1 MELYDLFYKW
11 VPVYIKL
18 PVLFILILGIL
29 VCNGI
34 FLGNTTDIYS
44 DLGVYTEPYT
54 QAYNAMYIGMGL
66 GLIAHVRLK
75 LRFSNKQLL
84 LTGLLMMLLMNIICA
99 TTSNTILTITACLVL
114 GFVKIWALVE
124 VYVIWLL
131 VWSKKFDTS
140 RLYPF
145 IYFTALGGL
154 YFMTWLT
161 TQLTYTYNWRY
172 SYIVVFILL
181 LFCILL
187 VLVFAE
193 NHPLKRKFPFYQI
206 DYIGLILLGSSMMML
221 DYATVN
227 GKVEDWGASNNII
240 AAFWGAGITFLL
252 FLRRELI
259 LKRPFF
265 DFSIFGKATFRS
277 GLLYFIFLGV
287 VLPGTFQSTF
297 TAGILHYEAIRNS
310 ELNLYLV
317 PGIFAGC
324 VLCFFW
330 YYKGFDAEILI
341 LAGFLCFV
349 IYHIMMYNSFAND
362 FNINDF
368 WLPLIIKGFG
378 TALLYVA
385 VGLYTTRNLNLTVVL
400 SAAGAM
406 IVVRSFIGGGI
417 ISALYGYFLYD
428 QRIKHLDYL
437 AGKLDANNYLANVN
451 GAANLYRTM
460 QQQATLAASKQ
471 LTGYVIIAGILI
483 SLIVLTKYLFKKLN
497 SRANARAESYHRL
510 P

>member
-11 VPVYIKL
+11 VPVYVKL

-34 FLGNTTDIYS
+34 FLGNTTDIFS

-75 LRFSNKQLL
+75 LRFTNKQLL
-84 LTGLLMMLLMNIICA
+84 LTGLFMMLLMNIICA
-99 TTSNTILTITACLVL
+99 TTSNTILTITACLIL
-114 GFVKIWALVE
+114 GFVKIWALIE
-124 VYVIWLL
+124 VYVIWLII
-131 VWSKKFDTS
+131 WSKKFDTR

-145 IYFTALGGL
+145 VYFTALGGL
-154 YFMTWLT
+154 YLMTWVNT
-161 TQLTYTYNWRY
+161 ELTYIYSWRY
-172 SYIVVFILL
+172 SYIIVFVLL
-181 LFCILL
+181 LLCILL
-187 VLVFAE
+187 VLIFVE
-193 NHPLKRKFPFYQI
+193 HHPLKRKVPFYQV
-206 DYIGLILLGSSMMML
+206 DFIGIILLGSSMMLL
-221 DYATVN
+221 DYAAVN
-227 GKVEDWGASNNII
+227 GKVEDWWASNKII

-259 LKRPFF
+259 IKRPFF
-265 DFSIFGKATFRS
+265 DFSIFKKAAFRS
-277 GLLYFIFLGV
+277 GLLYFVFLGI

-297 TAGILHYEAIRNS
+297 TAGILHYEAIRNT

-324 VLCFFW
+324 ILCYIW
-330 YYKGFDAEILI
+330 YYKEYDGEILI
-341 LAGFLCFV
+341 LGGFSCFV

-368 WLPLIIKGFG
+368 WVPLIIKGFG

-385 VGLYTTRNLNLTVVL
+385 IGLYATRSFTIPVVL

-417 ISALYGYFLYD
+417 ISALYSYFLYD
-428 QRIKHLDYL
+428 QRVKHLDYL
-437 AGKLDANNYLANVN
+437 AGKIDANNYLANAN
-451 GAANLYRTM
+451 GAANLYRNM
-460 QQQATLAASKQ
+460 QVQATLAASKQ
-471 LTGYVIIAGILI
+471 LTGYIIIAGILI
-483 SLIVLTKYLFKKLN
+483 LIIILTKYIFKKLH
-497 SRANARAESYHRL
+497 SRDNIPAVS
-510 P
+510 

>member
-1 MELYDLFYKW
+1 MELYDIFYKW

-18 PVLFILILGIL
+18 PVLFILIFGIL

-34 FLGNTTDIYS
+34 FLGNTTDIFS

-84 LTGLLMMLLMNIICA
+84 LTGLLLMLLMNIICA
-99 TTSNTILTITACLVL
+99 TTGNTLLTITACLVL
-114 GFVKIWALVE
+114 GFVKVWALVE
-124 VYVIWLL
+124 VYVIWLV
-131 VWSKKFDTS
+131 VWSKKLDTS

-145 IYFTALGGL
+145 VYFTALGGL
-154 YFMTWLT
+154 YLMTWLT
-161 TQLTYTYNWRY
+161 TQLTYTYNWRF
-172 SYIVVFILL
+172 SYILVFILL
-181 LFCILL
+181 LICILL
-187 VLVFAE
+187 TLIFVE
-193 NHPLKRKFPFYQI
+193 NHPLKRRVPFYQI
-206 DYIGLILLGSSMMML
+206 DYIGLILLGSSMMLL
-221 DYATVN
+221 DYAVVN
-227 GKVEDWGASNNII
+227 GKVEDWWASNKII

-252 FLRRELI
+252 FMRRELTI
-259 LKRPFF
+259 KRPLF
-265 DFSIFGKATFRS
+265 DFAIFRKATFRS

-287 VLPGTFQSTF
+287 VIPGTFQSTF
-297 TAGILHYEAIRNS
+297 TAGILHYEAIRNT

-324 VLCFFW
+324 ALCYIW

-341 LAGFLCFV
+341 IGGFLSFV
-349 IYHIMMYNSFAND
+349 VYHVMMYNSFAND

-368 WLPLIIKGFG
+368 WLPSVIKGFG

-385 VGLYTTRNLNLTVVL
+385 VGLYTTRNLSIPVVL

-406 IVVRSFIGGGI
+406 IVVRSFIGGGVI
-417 ISALYGYFLYD
+417 AAVYGYFLYD

-451 GAANLYRTM
+451 GTSGLYRSM
-460 QQQATLAASKQ
+460 QVQATLAAAKQ
-471 LTGYVIIAGILI
+471 LTGYIVIAGILI
-483 SLIVLTKYLFKKLN
+483 TLIVLTKYIFKKLS
-497 SRANARAESYHRL
+497 SRGNEPAL
-510 P
+510 G

>member
-34 FLGNTTDIYS
+34 FLGNTNDIFS

-75 LRFSNKQLL
+75 QRFSNKQLL
-84 LTGLLMMLLMNIICA
+84 LTGLLLMLLMNVICA
-99 TTSNTILTITACLVL
+99 TTSSTLLTITACLVL

-124 VYVIWLL
+124 VYVIWLM
-131 VWSKKFDTS
+131 VWSKKFDTR

-145 IYFTALGGL
+145 VYFTALGGL
-154 YFMTWLT
+154 YLMTWFN
-161 TQLTYTYNWRY
+161 TQLTYAYSWRY
-172 SYIVVFILL
+172 SYIAVFVML

-187 VLVFAE
+187 ALIFVE
-193 NHPLKRKFPFYQI
+193 NHPLKHKVPLYQV

-227 GKVEDWGASNNII
+227 GKVEDWWASNKII
-240 AAFWGAGITFLL
+240 AAFIGAGITFLL

-259 LKRPFF
+259 IKRPFF
-265 DFSIFGKATFRS
+265 DFSLFKMATFRS

-287 VLPGTFQSTF
+287 VIPGTFQSTF
-297 TAGILHYEAIRNS
+297 TAGILHYEAIRNT

-324 VLCFFW
+324 VLCFIW
-330 YYKGFDAEILI
+330 YYKEFDAEILI
-341 LAGFLCFV
+341 LGGFVCFV

-368 WLPLIIKGFG
+368 WLPSIVKGFG

-385 VGLYTTRNLNLTVVL
+385 VGLYTTRNLSIPVVL
-400 SAAGAM
+400 KAAGAM
-406 IVVRSFIGGGI
+406 IVVRSFVGGGI
-417 ISALYGYFLYD
+417 IAALYGYFLYD
-428 QRIKHLDYL
+428 QRVKHLDYL

-451 GAANLYRTM
+451 GAANLYRNM

-471 LTGYVIIAGILI
+471 LTGYIIIAGILI
-483 SLIVLTKYLFKKLN
+483 SIIILTKYIFKKLN
-497 SRANARAESYHRL
+497 SRVNVSVVN
-510 P
+510 